1 MDAGTEPPRHGFQL
15 LDRPVASPLLVLGE
29 RRQLEFAQF
38 VGERFGWKIQLP
50 PHLRFVDQCLHVDIH
65 VACATVHLGNTWPN
79 TVNGELWVVWVNVSR
94 CNIWSAA
101 TALVGTGKPVHRQDQ
116 RVDVRPPPV
125 SPSARLVRTT
135 RPKTP
140 ARSAVML
147 VCSSSSS
154 FVISV
159 ELIRA
164 IVDLALNDALALG
177 NRLAF
182 AQCRSLRPD
191 TAQAGDDG
199 ARVA

>member
-1 MDAGTEPPRHGFQL
+1 
-15 LDRPVASPLLVLGE
+15 
-29 RRQLEFAQF
+29 
-38 VGERFGWKIQLP
+38 
-50 PHLRFVDQCLHVDIH
+50 
-65 VACATVHLGNTWPN
+65 
-79 TVNGELWVVWVNVSR
+79 
-94 CNIWSAA
+94 
-101 TALVGTGKPVHRQDQ
+101 
-116 RVDVRPPPV
+116 
-125 SPSARLVRTT
+125 
-135 RPKTP
+135 
-140 ARSAVML
+140 ML